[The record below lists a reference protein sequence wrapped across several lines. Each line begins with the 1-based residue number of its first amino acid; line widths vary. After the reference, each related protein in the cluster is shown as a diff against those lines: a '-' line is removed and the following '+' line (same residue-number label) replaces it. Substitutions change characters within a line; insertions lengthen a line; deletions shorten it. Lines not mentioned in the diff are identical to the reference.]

1 MEQLLALHTA
11 VLTTLLHIHLSL
23 LPLYLYVTLFALFVG
38 LVHNAIEQPSGKQ
51 AFVPGYVLLVLRLTV
66 CAMGLPLWFLGVWV
80 SVVIGAFTRESGG
93 LMGFGVGASEASEAS
108 KGVGRLREGA
118 PAVRGGAEVEE

>member
-1 MEQLLALHTA
+1 MEQLQALHTA
-11 VLTTLLHIHLSL
+11 ALTTLLHIHLSL

-38 LVHNAIEQPSGKQ
+38 LVHNAIEQPSGRQ

-80 SVVIGAFTRESGG
+80 SVFIGAFTRGSGG
-93 LMGFGVGASEASEAS
+93 LIGFGGAGVWAPEASEAT
-108 KGVGRLREGA
+108 KEVGGLREGA
-118 PAVRGGAEVEE
+118 PAV